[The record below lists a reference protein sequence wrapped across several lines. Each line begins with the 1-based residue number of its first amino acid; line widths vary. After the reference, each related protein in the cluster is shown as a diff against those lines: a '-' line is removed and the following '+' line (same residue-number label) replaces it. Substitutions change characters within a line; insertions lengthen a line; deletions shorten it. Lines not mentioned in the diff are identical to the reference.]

1 MATSIGKLSK
11 SFFLKLLVGIII
23 LPFVFW
29 GMGDVFRSGNQN
41 VVATIDSEKISSQ
54 EFIAYL
60 NRLNLSE
67 EERKN
72 LNNTDLLDKILS
84 DYIGKKIIDLEIEKL
99 GVKLTDKSLS
109 NIIMNDDTFFEENKF
124 SRTKYEKFL
133 LQSGLSAPTFEQ
145 NISQQEKKRQL
156 LTFLSEGTHLPE
168 FLIENAFH
176 EENQIKTVQYLE
188 LDKYYKE
195 IPIKEKEIKD
205 IYEKNKKF
213 FTEEFKKI
221 AYVELTPI
229 LLIGQNEYSEQYFK
243 KIDEIEN
250 SILDGKKID
259 EFSKDFNLPISTT
272 KELNRSKK
280 NKSGETVLNIDEELF
295 SKFFNNK
302 ELNVPELINV
312 KNKYYLSQIISINK
326 ISRTLDNEDVKKA
339 IISQIKIQNIV
350 KNNSE
355 IIKEISKSNFNKEK
369 MNNYA
374 KDKSLEIK
382 KTIIKN
388 VNDNLIFSEE
398 IIKKIFRLKNGEI
411 DLVTNSLLN
420 KNLIIFIEST
430 KKTSLSKNEKNY
442 DLYKKKAKLKLTND
456 IFKTYDKNINFKY
469 KVEVNQKA
477 LGRIKNTL

>member
-29 GMGDVFRSGNQN
+29 GMGDVFRTGNQN

-54 EFIAYL
+54 EFLTYL

-72 LNNTDLLDKILS
+72 LNTTDLLDKILS
-84 DYIGKKIIDLEIEKL
+84 DYIGKKIINLEMEKL
-99 GVKLTDKSLS
+99 GVKITDKSLS

-133 LQSGLSAPTFEQ
+133 LQSGLSAPAFEQ

-156 LTFLSEGTHLPE
+156 LTFLSEGTNLPD
-168 FLIENAFH
+168 FLIENAFQ

-188 LDKYYKE
+188 LDKYYKK

-205 IYEKNKKF
+205 IYESNKKF

-221 AYVELTPI
+221 TYVELTPSI
-229 LLIGQNEYSEQYFK
+229 LTGQNEYSELYFK

-250 SILDGKKID
+250 SILDGKKIND
-259 EFSKDFNLPISTT
+259 FAKDFNLVLIKTEEIN
-272 KELNRSKK
+272 KSKK
-280 NKSGETVLNIDEELF
+280 NKSGKTDLKIDEELF

-302 ELNVPELINV
+302 DLNVPELINI
-312 KNKYYLSQIISINK
+312 KNKYYLSQITSLNK
-326 ISRTLDNEDVKKA
+326 ISRALNNEDVKKA
-339 IISQIKIQNIV
+339 ITSQIKIQNII
-350 KNNSE
+350 KNNSK
-355 IIKEISKSNFNKEK
+355 IIKEISEGKFNKNK
-369 MNNYA
+369 MKNYA
-374 KDKSLEIK
+374 NDKDLEIK
-382 KTIIKN
+382 KTVIKN
-388 VNDNLIFSEE
+388 VKDNSIFSEE
-398 IIKKIFRLKNGEI
+398 IIKKIFKLKNEEI
-411 DLVTNSLLN
+411 DLITNSLLN

-430 KKTSLSKNEKNY
+430 KKTSLSKSKKDY
-442 DLYKKKAKLKLTND
+442 DLYKTKAKLKLTNN

-477 LGRIKNTL
+477 LSRIKNTL